1 MLNAPGGIL
10 SSVGHPGAMS
20 PRELKLEPSIA
31 LKIGRATLTIRQLE
45 VLRAIYEEGSQ
56 NRAAARLGIATAV
69 LNRYLAHIESKVGTS
84 LSAATPRGTTLN
96 EEGERITLE
105 YIALS
110 RRMATAKGTVIGGT
124 MVTEEML
131 LNTLTNADPDRE
143 CDLIISDDRRNLQD
157 FRAGLMDIVVLDDP
171 LYLFDLEGV
180 KWQEVAADRLVHVDR
195 GRRYASFPYG
205 AQRIGFRHLESAGTP
220 FDVIR
225 TFRSPELMASS
236 GLSFFLSESLALRRG
251 MRIRSDTDPALLVH
265 SINAVYRKE
274 TPRARK
280 LAAEM
285 RKLGRG
291 VSPK

>member
-180 KWQEVAADRLVHVDR
+180 KWQEVAARGPRAAVRFLPIWRATDRVPASRERRDALRCHPHLSLARADGLLRTELLPQRVPGLAAGDEDQERHR
-195 GRRYASFPYG
+195 PRPAGPQHQRGLSQGNPPGAQAGRRDA
-205 AQRIGFRHLESAGTP
+205 EAGTQ
-220 FDVIR
+220 
-225 TFRSPELMASS
+225 
-236 GLSFFLSESLALRRG
+236 
-251 MRIRSDTDPALLVH
+251 
-265 SINAVYRKE
+265 SI
-274 TPRARK
+274 T
-280 LAAEM
+280 
-285 RKLGRG
+285 
-291 VSPK
+291 